1 MPKRCCCGARQRGD
15 GTCATIGCMR
25 YRVSGR
31 GGNFRTAASPKF
43 RLRAKRSAKNSSNF
57 LPVHHSKSKVR
68 HSNVR
73 PAVRQDEQALAR
85 HSAVT
90 ADPELSSPSC
100 QTAATVCCELRAKV
114 LEDLLV
120 GMFGAPTFFRILA
133 VALSWV
139 EQCACVQTMP
149 VKVCAAALLLTGINF
164 EGAAPLRPCIPI
176 AHLADHFQVRR
187 TAIVESMAL
196 LCSSYRRPGT
206 IAS

>member
-1 MPKRCCCGARQRGD
+1 LLSVYSGLVQVGRLARPRVWETSMPKRCCCGARQRGD

-43 RLRAKRSAKNSSNF
+43 RLRAKHSAKNSSNF

-100 QTAATVCCELRAKV
+100 QTAATVCCELRARV

-120 GMFGAPTFFRILA
+120 GIFGAPTCFGILA
-133 VALSWV
+133 
-139 EQCACVQTMP
+139 
-149 VKVCAAALLLTGINF
+149 
-164 EGAAPLRPCIPI
+164 
-176 AHLADHFQVRR
+176 
-187 TAIVESMAL
+187 MAL
-196 LCSSYRRPGT
+196 VKLVRTSRC
-206 IAS
+206 